1 MNMRRTNRAHTG
13 IRLSLTAAVL
23 AGLCVVQSVRAD
35 EGPSRGLQHSLN
47 PILAGFENI
56 YWRWVYEGLTLPTDR
71 NSNAVVFGVALMPV
85 PAAPGDG
92 TPATQEVTLSAGQPW
107 MLPLWTLFGT
117 SYNDGTPPDP
127 FVDVSVF
134 QTLEITFQIDG
145 RTVIDSRNAMHYYSQ
160 FPFRPPIPLT
170 GADPINAIIWFEGIG
185 LLQGPLSPGKH
196 TLTLHAKNTQP
207 AFGGIFEYN
216 NTWNVT
222 VQRHR

>member
-1 MNMRRTNRAHTG
+1 MNKQRTNRAHAG
-13 IRLSLTAAVL
+13 FRLSFAAAVF
-23 AGLCVVQSVRAD
+23 ASLCVVQSVRAD
-35 EGPSRGLQHSLN
+35 GGLSPGFHYGLN

-56 YWRWVYEGLTLPTDR
+56 YWRWAYGGLTLPTDQ
-71 NSNAVVFGVALMPV
+71 NGNAVVFGVALMPV

-92 TPATQEVTLSAGQPW
+92 TPATQDVTLKAGQPW
-107 MLPLWTLFGT
+107 MLPLWVLFGT

-134 QTLEITFQIDG
+134 KTMEITFKIDG
-145 RTVIDSRNAMHYYSQ
+145 LTVIDSSNAMYYYSQ
-160 FPFRPPIPLT
+160 FPFQPPIPLT

-185 LLQGPLSPGKH
+185 LLHEPLSPGKH
-196 TLTLHAKNTQP
+196 TLTLHGKNTQP